1 MSIFDSLFG
10 HKKEEQKEEEQKE
23 DKVNLTKQIDTLV
36 LVIENLGLL
45 NKEKIIEKLDKLQV
59 EYDKNLIKRLSI
71 SEDKEKLSALYKYLE
86 KDNLSFGKESI
97 NSLRKQLEFISSN
110 NSLTQDNMIEEML
123 NVTEKYI
130 NKYKSIIEE
139 LNNSIKTFEMAKP
152 TYADKIAM
160 IDSFTKLYKE
170 NELGYPIN
178 LEEKVEDRQRSLKNL
193 KYGGYGEEELKSFI
207 SRCKNTI
214 TDKTNKGWTTKE
226 ILDFIDENIYTPLLS
241 RYNQDLEQ
249 LEIRISRLQNGEYKE
264 NERKRKQDEIILDF
278 NEHYGHNIT
287 PEIFKEKY
295 KNELLVIDKVGY
307 PKDAIKEFEEEI
319 DDIITRAAIKGQTN
333 ISTVVDI
340 KNVFDK
346 YVIKYSKAKDTL
358 ERNIRKVERTIL
370 SNEEKERRKEAL
382 QENFKLTLSA
392 KKLSE
397 RLEIMLNTLKKL
409 NFSSIE
415 IAEFKKS
422 CEDKITNAS
431 LSTDMLEDLNELFEE
446 KLTSTEEN
454 LENYIE
460 ILIANLKTL
469 PSGGYGENAISEF
482 RKETDKVLET
492 KLLNKDKKEKIKTI
506 YERYKNNYLTN
517 KEIFTKWKEERIKSY
532 SGTDLENY
540 ALELDNEISYMLS
553 LSTSELN
560 DYYEEDDKK
569 KREAGEKHNL
579 MVILKS
585 LAKDEY
591 QKTNN
596 KRLYEKRLEDIT
608 NGKLPYS
615 PEKVAEKKEQLET
628 LALFSEEDIP
638 EDERIYST
646 IDYIDSTLYKQI
658 SSIDGVIPK
667 K

>member
-1 MSIFDSLFG
+1 
-10 HKKEEQKEEEQKE
+10 
-23 DKVNLTKQIDTLV
+23 
-36 LVIENLGLL
+36 
-45 NKEKIIEKLDKLQV
+45 
-59 EYDKNLIKRLSI
+59 
-71 SEDKEKLSALYKYLE
+71 
-86 KDNLSFGKESI
+86 
-97 NSLRKQLEFISSN
+97 
-110 NSLTQDNMIEEML
+110 
-123 NVTEKYI
+123 
-130 NKYKSIIEE
+130 
-139 LNNSIKTFEMAKP
+139 
-152 TYADKIAM
+152 
-160 IDSFTKLYKE
+160 
-170 NELGYPIN
+170 
-178 LEEKVEDRQRSLKNL
+178 
-193 KYGGYGEEELKSFI
+193 
-207 SRCKNTI
+207 
-214 TDKTNKGWTTKE
+214 
-226 ILDFIDENIYTPLLS
+226 
-241 RYNQDLEQ
+241 
-249 LEIRISRLQNGEYKE
+249 
-264 NERKRKQDEIILDF
+264 
-278 NEHYGHNIT
+278 
-287 PEIFKEKY
+287 
-295 KNELLVIDKVGY
+295 
-307 PKDAIKEFEEEI
+307 
-319 DDIITRAAIKGQTN
+319 
-333 ISTVVDI
+333 
-340 KNVFDK
+340 
-346 YVIKYSKAKDTL
+346 
-358 ERNIRKVERTIL
+358 
-370 SNEEKERRKEAL
+370 
-382 QENFKLTLSA
+382 
-392 KKLSE
+392 
-397 RLEIMLNTLKKL
+397 MLNTLKKL

-415 IAEFKKS
+415 IAAFKKS

-517 KEIFTKWKEERIKSY
+517 KEIFTKCKEERIKSY

-540 ALELDNEISYMLS
+540 VLELDNEISYMLS

-596 KRLYEKRLEDIT
+596 KRLYEKRLKDIT

-628 LALFSEEDIP
+628 IALFSEEDIP

>member
-10 HKKEEQKEEEQKE
+10 HKKEEQKE

-45 NKEKIIEKLDKLQV
+45 NKEKIIEKLDKLPV

-139 LNNSIKTFEMAKP
+139 LNNSIKTFEMAKK
-152 TYADKIAM
+152 TYEDNIAM

-214 TDKTNKGWTTKE
+214 TDKKNKGWTTKE

-249 LEIRISRLQNGEYKE
+249 LEIRISRLQSGEYKE
-264 NERKRKQDEIILDF
+264 NERKRKQEEIILDF

-287 PEIFKEKY
+287 PEIFREKY
-295 KNELLVIDKVGY
+295 KNELLVIDNVGY

-319 DDIITRAAIKGQTN
+319 DDIITRATIKGQTN

-415 IAEFKKS
+415 IAAFKKS

-540 ALELDNEISYMLS
+540 VLELDNEISYMLS

-596 KRLYEKRLEDIT
+596 KRLYEKRLKDIT

>member
-10 HKKEEQKEEEQKE
+10 HKKEEQKE

-86 KDNLSFGKESI
+86 KDNLSYGKESI

-110 NSLTQDNMIEEML
+110 NSLTQDNRIEEML

-319 DDIITRAAIKGQTN
+319 DDIITRATIKGQTN

-392 KKLSE
+392 KELSE

-431 LSTDMLEDLNELFEE
+431 LSTDILEDLNELFEE

-658 SSIDGVIPK
+658 SSINGVIPK

>member
-10 HKKEEQKEEEQKE
+10 HKKEEQKEN
-23 DKVNLTKQIDTLV
+23 KVNLTKQIDTLV

-45 NKEKIIEKLDKLQV
+45 NKEKIIEKLDKLPV

-193 KYGGYGEEELKSFI
+193 KYGGYGEEKLKSFI

-214 TDKTNKGWTTKE
+214 TDKKNKGWTTKE

-249 LEIRISRLQNGEYKE
+249 LEIRISRLQSGEYKE
-264 NERKRKQDEIILDF
+264 NERKRKQEEIILDF

-287 PEIFKEKY
+287 PEIFREKY
-295 KNELLVIDKVGY
+295 KNELLVIDNVGY

-319 DDIITRAAIKGQTN
+319 DDIITRATIKGQTN

-397 RLEIMLNTLKKL
+397 RLEIMLSTLKKL

-415 IAEFKKS
+415 IAAFKKS

-540 ALELDNEISYMLS
+540 VLELDNEISYMLS

-596 KRLYEKRLEDIT
+596 KRLYEKRLKDIT

>member
-10 HKKEEQKEEEQKE
+10 HKKEEQKE

-358 ERNIRKVERTIL
+358 ERNIRKVERTTL

-415 IAEFKKS
+415 IATFKKS

-553 LSTSELN
+553 LSISELN

>member
-10 HKKEEQKEEEQKE
+10 HKKEEQKE

-178 LEEKVEDRQRSLKNL
+178 LEEKVEERQRSLKNL

-295 KNELLVIDKVGY
+295 KNELLVIDNVGY

-319 DDIITRAAIKGQTN
+319 DDIITRATIKGQTN

-415 IAEFKKS
+415 IAAFKKS

-431 LSTDMLEDLNELFEE
+431 LSTHMLEDLNELFEE

-482 RKETDKVLET
+482 RKEADKVLET

>member
-10 HKKEEQKEEEQKE
+10 HKKEEQKE

-45 NKEKIIEKLDKLQV
+45 NKEKIIEKLDKLPV

-249 LEIRISRLQNGEYKE
+249 LEIRISRLQSGEYKE
-264 NERKRKQDEIILDF
+264 NERKRKQEEIILDF

-287 PEIFKEKY
+287 PEIFREKY
-295 KNELLVIDKVGY
+295 KNELLVIDNVGY

-319 DDIITRAAIKGQTN
+319 DDIITRATIKGQTN

-415 IAEFKKS
+415 IAAFKKS

-540 ALELDNEISYMLS
+540 VLELDNEISHMLS
-553 LSTSELN
+553 LSISELN
-560 DYYEEDDKK
+560 EYYEEDDKK

-596 KRLYEKRLEDIT
+596 KRLYEKRLEDIK

>member
-10 HKKEEQKEEEQKE
+10 HKKEEQKE

-86 KDNLSFGKESI
+86 KDNLSYGKESI

-287 PEIFKEKY
+287 PEIFREKY

-319 DDIITRAAIKGQTN
+319 DDIITRATIKGQTN

-415 IAEFKKS
+415 IAAFKKS

-596 KRLYEKRLEDIT
+596 KRLYEKRLEDIK

>member
-10 HKKEEQKEEEQKE
+10 HKKEEQKE

-110 NSLTQDNMIEEML
+110 NSLTQDNRIEEML

-178 LEEKVEDRQRSLKNL
+178 LEEKVEERQRSLKNL

-287 PEIFKEKY
+287 PEIFREKY

-319 DDIITRAAIKGQTN
+319 DDIITRATIKGQTN

-415 IAEFKKS
+415 IAAFKKS

-596 KRLYEKRLEDIT
+596 KRLYEKRLEDIK

>member
-10 HKKEEQKEEEQKE
+10 HKKEEQKE

-45 NKEKIIEKLDKLQV
+45 NKDKIIEKLDKLSV

-249 LEIRISRLQNGEYKE
+249 LEIRISRLQSGEYKE
-264 NERKRKQDEIILDF
+264 NERKRKQEEIILDF

-287 PEIFKEKY
+287 PEIFREKY
-295 KNELLVIDKVGY
+295 KNELLVIDNVGY

-319 DDIITRAAIKGQTN
+319 DDIITRATIKGQTN

-415 IAEFKKS
+415 IAAFKKS

-540 ALELDNEISYMLS
+540 VLELDNEISYMLS

-596 KRLYEKRLEDIT
+596 KRLYEKRLKDIT

>member
-10 HKKEEQKEEEQKE
+10 HKKEEQKE

-45 NKEKIIEKLDKLQV
+45 NKEKIIEKLDKLPV

-214 TDKTNKGWTTKE
+214 ADKTNKGWTTKE

-249 LEIRISRLQNGEYKE
+249 LEIRISRLQSGEYKE
-264 NERKRKQDEIILDF
+264 NERKRKQEEIILDF

-287 PEIFKEKY
+287 PEIFREKY
-295 KNELLVIDKVGY
+295 KNELLVIDNVGY

-319 DDIITRAAIKGQTN
+319 DDIITRATIKGQTN

-415 IAEFKKS
+415 IAAFKKS

-540 ALELDNEISYMLS
+540 VLELDNEISYMLS

-596 KRLYEKRLEDIT
+596 KRLYEKRLKDIT

-628 LALFSEEDIP
+628 IALFSEEDIP

>member
-10 HKKEEQKEEEQKE
+10 HKKEEQKE

-86 KDNLSFGKESI
+86 KDNLSYGKESI

-110 NSLTQDNMIEEML
+110 NSLTQDNRIEEML

-178 LEEKVEDRQRSLKNL
+178 LEDKVEERQRSLKNL

-287 PEIFKEKY
+287 PEIFREKY
-295 KNELLVIDKVGY
+295 KNELLVIDNVGY
-307 PKDAIKEFEEEI
+307 PKDAIEEFEEEI
-319 DDIITRAAIKGQTN
+319 DDIITRATIKGQTN

-358 ERNIRKVERTIL
+358 ERNIRKVERTML

-415 IAEFKKS
+415 IAAFKKS

-431 LSTDMLEDLNELFEE
+431 LSTNMLEDLNELFEE

-482 RKETDKVLET
+482 RKEADKVLET

-540 ALELDNEISYMLS
+540 VLELDNEISYMLS

>member
-10 HKKEEQKEEEQKE
+10 HKKEEQKE

-152 TYADKIAM
+152 TYVDKIAM

-319 DDIITRAAIKGQTN
+319 DDIITRATIKGQTN

-392 KKLSE
+392 KELSE

-415 IAEFKKS
+415 IAAFKKS

-482 RKETDKVLET
+482 RKEADKVLET
-492 KLLNKDKKEKIKTI
+492 KLLNKDKKEKIKII

>member
-10 HKKEEQKEEEQKE
+10 HKKEEQKE

-45 NKEKIIEKLDKLQV
+45 NKEKIIEKLDKLPV

-249 LEIRISRLQNGEYKE
+249 LEIRISRLQSGEYKE
-264 NERKRKQDEIILDF
+264 NERKRKQEEIILDF

-287 PEIFKEKY
+287 PEIFREKY
-295 KNELLVIDKVGY
+295 KNELLVIDNVGY

-319 DDIITRAAIKGQTN
+319 DDIITRATIKGQTN

-370 SNEEKERRKEAL
+370 SNEEKGRRKEAL

-415 IAEFKKS
+415 IAAFKKS

-540 ALELDNEISYMLS
+540 VLELDNEISYMLS

-596 KRLYEKRLEDIT
+596 KRLYEKRLKDIT

-628 LALFSEEDIP
+628 IALFSEEDIP

>member
-10 HKKEEQKEEEQKE
+10 HKKEEQKE

-45 NKEKIIEKLDKLQV
+45 NKEKIIEKLDKLSV

-249 LEIRISRLQNGEYKE
+249 LEIRISRLQSGEYKE
-264 NERKRKQDEIILDF
+264 NERKRKQEEIILDF

-287 PEIFKEKY
+287 PEIFREKY
-295 KNELLVIDKVGY
+295 KNELLVIDNVGY

-319 DDIITRAAIKGQTN
+319 DDIITRATIKGQTN

-415 IAEFKKS
+415 IAAFKKS

-540 ALELDNEISYMLS
+540 VLELDNEISYMLS

-596 KRLYEKRLEDIT
+596 KRLYEKRLKDIT

>member
-10 HKKEEQKEEEQKE
+10 HKKEEQKE

-86 KDNLSFGKESI
+86 KDNLSYGKESI

-110 NSLTQDNMIEEML
+110 NSLTQDNRIEEML

-178 LEEKVEDRQRSLKNL
+178 LEDKVEERQRSLKNL

-287 PEIFKEKY
+287 PEIFREKY

-319 DDIITRAAIKGQTN
+319 DDIITRATIKGQTN

-431 LSTDMLEDLNELFEE
+431 LSTDILEDLNELFEE

-628 LALFSEEDIP
+628 QALFSEEDIP

>member
-10 HKKEEQKEEEQKE
+10 HKKEEQKE

-45 NKEKIIEKLDKLQV
+45 NKEKIIEKLDKLPV

-130 NKYKSIIEE
+130 NKYKNIIEE

-249 LEIRISRLQNGEYKE
+249 LEIRISRLQSGEYKE
-264 NERKRKQDEIILDF
+264 NERKRKQEEIILDF

-287 PEIFKEKY
+287 PEIFREKY
-295 KNELLVIDKVGY
+295 KNELLVIDNVGY

-319 DDIITRAAIKGQTN
+319 DDIITRATIKGQTN

-415 IAEFKKS
+415 IAAFKKS

-540 ALELDNEISYMLS
+540 VLELDNEISYMLS

-596 KRLYEKRLEDIT
+596 KRLYEKRLKDIT

>member
-10 HKKEEQKEEEQKE
+10 HKKEEQKE

-45 NKEKIIEKLDKLQV
+45 NKEKIIEKLDKLPV

-249 LEIRISRLQNGEYKE
+249 LEIRISRLQSGEYKE
-264 NERKRKQDEIILDF
+264 NERKRKQEEIILDF

-287 PEIFKEKY
+287 PEIFREKY
-295 KNELLVIDKVGY
+295 KNELLVIDNVGY

-319 DDIITRAAIKGQTN
+319 DDIITRATIKGQTN

-415 IAEFKKS
+415 IAAFKKS

-540 ALELDNEISYMLS
+540 VLELDNEISYMLS

-596 KRLYEKRLEDIT
+596 KRLYEKRLKDIT

-615 PEKVAEKKEQLET
+615 PEKVVEKKEQLET

>member
-10 HKKEEQKEEEQKE
+10 HKKEEQKEEKE
-23 DKVNLTKQIDTLV
+23 KVDLTKQIDTLV
-36 LVIENLGLL
+36 LIIENLGLL
-45 NKEKIIEKLDKLQV
+45 NKEQIIEKLDKLQV
-59 EYDKNLIKRLSI
+59 EYDKSLIKRLTI

-86 KDNLSFGKESI
+86 KDNLSFGEEAIS
-97 NSLRKQLEFISSN
+97 SLRKQLELISSN
-110 NSLTQDNMIEEML
+110 DSLTKDKMIEEML

-130 NKYKSIIEE
+130 SKYKSIIED
-139 LNNSIKTFEMAKP
+139 LNNSIKTFEMTKP

-178 LEEKVEDRQRSLKNL
+178 LEEKVEDRQRNLKNL

-264 NERKRKQDEIILDF
+264 IERKRKQDEIILDF

-287 PEIFKEKY
+287 PEIFREKY
-295 KNELLVIDKVGY
+295 KNELLVIDNVGY
-307 PKDAIKEFEEEI
+307 QKDAIKEFEEECE
-319 DDIITRAAIKGQTN
+319 DIITRATIKGQTN

-346 YVIKYSKAKDTL
+346 YVIRYSKAKDTL
-358 ERNIRKVERTIL
+358 ERNIRKVERSIL

-392 KKLSE
+392 KPLSE

-409 NFSSIE
+409 NLPNAE
-415 IAEFKKS
+415 IVAFKDS
-422 CEDKITNAS
+422 CEEKITNAS
-431 LSTDMLEDLNELFEE
+431 TSTDMLEDLNNLFEE

-482 RKETDKVLET
+482 RREAEKVLET
-492 KLLNKDKKEKIKTI
+492 KLLNKDKKEQIKTI
-506 YERYKNNYLTN
+506 YERFKNNYLTN

-532 SGTDLENY
+532 SGTDLDSY
-540 ALELDNEISYMLS
+540 VIELDKEIKHMLS
-553 LSTSELN
+553 LSVSELN

-596 KRLYEKRLEDIT
+596 KRLYEKRLEDIK

-658 SSIDGVIPK
+658 SSINGTTTK

>member
-10 HKKEEQKEEEQKE
+10 HKKEEQKE

-45 NKEKIIEKLDKLQV
+45 NKEKIIEKLDKLPV

-287 PEIFKEKY
+287 PEIFREKY
-295 KNELLVIDKVGY
+295 KNELLVIDNVGY

-319 DDIITRAAIKGQTN
+319 DDIITRATIKGQTN

-415 IAEFKKS
+415 IAAFKKS

-540 ALELDNEISYMLS
+540 VLELDNEISYMLS

-596 KRLYEKRLEDIT
+596 KRLYEKRLEEIK

>member
-10 HKKEEQKEEEQKE
+10 HKKEEQKE

-45 NKEKIIEKLDKLQV
+45 NKEKIIEKLDKLSV

-249 LEIRISRLQNGEYKE
+249 LEIRISRLQSGEYKE
-264 NERKRKQDEIILDF
+264 NERKRKQEEIILDF

-287 PEIFKEKY
+287 PEIFREKY
-295 KNELLVIDKVGY
+295 KNELLVIDNVGY

-319 DDIITRAAIKGQTN
+319 DDIITRATIKGQTN

-415 IAEFKKS
+415 IAAFKKS

-460 ILIANLKTL
+460 VLIANLKTL

-540 ALELDNEISYMLS
+540 VLELDNEISYMLS

-596 KRLYEKRLEDIT
+596 KRLYEKRLKDIT

-615 PEKVAEKKEQLET
+615 TEKVAEKKEQLET

>member
-10 HKKEEQKEEEQKE
+10 HKKEEQKE

-45 NKEKIIEKLDKLQV
+45 NKEKIIEKLDKLPV

-193 KYGGYGEEELKSFI
+193 KYGGYGEEKLKSFI

-214 TDKTNKGWTTKE
+214 TDKKNKGWTTKE

-249 LEIRISRLQNGEYKE
+249 LEIRISRLQSGEYKE
-264 NERKRKQDEIILDF
+264 NERKRKQEEIILDF

-287 PEIFKEKY
+287 PEIFREKY
-295 KNELLVIDKVGY
+295 KNELLVIDNVGY

-319 DDIITRAAIKGQTN
+319 DDIITRATIKGQTN

-397 RLEIMLNTLKKL
+397 RLEIMLSTLKKL

-415 IAEFKKS
+415 IAAFKKS

-540 ALELDNEISYMLS
+540 VLELDNEISYMLS

-596 KRLYEKRLEDIT
+596 KRLYEKRLKDIT

>member
-10 HKKEEQKEEEQKE
+10 HKKEEQKE

-45 NKEKIIEKLDKLQV
+45 NKEKIIEKLDKLPL

-249 LEIRISRLQNGEYKE
+249 LEIRISRLQSGEYKE
-264 NERKRKQDEIILDF
+264 NERKRKQEEIILDF

-287 PEIFKEKY
+287 PEIFREKY
-295 KNELLVIDKVGY
+295 KNELLVIDNVGY

-319 DDIITRAAIKGQTN
+319 DDIITRATIKGQTN

-415 IAEFKKS
+415 IAAFKKS

-532 SGTDLENY
+532 SSTDLENY
-540 ALELDNEISYMLS
+540 VLELDNEISYMLS

-596 KRLYEKRLEDIT
+596 KRLYEKRLKDIT

>member
-10 HKKEEQKEEEQKE
+10 HKKEEQKEEKE
-23 DKVNLTKQIDTLV
+23 KVDLTKQIDTLV
-36 LVIENLGLL
+36 LIIENLGLL

-59 EYDKNLIKRLSI
+59 EYDKSLIKRLTI

-86 KDNLSFGKESI
+86 KDNLSFGEEATS
-97 NSLRKQLEFISSN
+97 SLRKQLELISSN
-110 NSLTQDNMIEEML
+110 DSLTKDKMIEEML

-130 NKYKSIIEE
+130 NKYKSIIED
-139 LNNSIKTFEMAKP
+139 LNNSIKTFEMTKP

-178 LEEKVEDRQRSLKNL
+178 LEEKVEDRQRNLKNL

-264 NERKRKQDEIILDF
+264 IERKRKQDEIILDF

-287 PEIFKEKY
+287 PEVFREKY
-295 KNELLVIDKVGY
+295 KNELLVIDNVGY
-307 PKDAIKEFEEEI
+307 QKDAIKEFEEECE
-319 DDIITRAAIKGQTN
+319 DIITRATIKGQTN

-346 YVIKYSKAKDTL
+346 YVIRYSKAKDTL
-358 ERNIRKVERTIL
+358 ERNIRKVERSIL

-392 KKLSE
+392 KPLSE

-409 NFSSIE
+409 NLPNAE
-415 IAEFKKS
+415 IVAFKDS
-422 CEDKITNAS
+422 CEEKITNAS
-431 LSTDMLEDLNELFEE
+431 TSTDMLEDLNNLFEE

-482 RKETDKVLET
+482 RREAEKVIET
-492 KLLNKDKKEKIKTI
+492 KLLNKDKKEQIKTI
-506 YERYKNNYLTN
+506 YERFKNNYLTN
-517 KEIFTKWKEERIKSY
+517 KEIFTKWKEERIESY
-532 SGTDLENY
+532 SGTDLDSY
-540 ALELDNEISYMLS
+540 VIELDKEIKHMLS
-553 LSTSELN
+553 LSVSELN

-569 KREAGEKHNL
+569 KREVGEKHNL

-596 KRLYEKRLEDIT
+596 KRLYEKRLEDIK

-658 SSIDGVIPK
+658 SSINGTTTK

>member
-10 HKKEEQKEEEQKE
+10 HKKEEQKE

-45 NKEKIIEKLDKLQV
+45 NKEKIIEKLDKLPV

-249 LEIRISRLQNGEYKE
+249 LEIRISRLQSGEYKE
-264 NERKRKQDEIILDF
+264 NERKRKQEEIILDF

-287 PEIFKEKY
+287 PEIFREKY
-295 KNELLVIDKVGY
+295 KNELLVIDNVGY

-319 DDIITRAAIKGQTN
+319 DDIITRATIKGQTN

-415 IAEFKKS
+415 IAAFKKS

-532 SGTDLENY
+532 SGTYLENY
-540 ALELDNEISYMLS
+540 VLELDNEISYMLS

-596 KRLYEKRLEDIT
+596 KRLYEKRLKDIT

>member
-10 HKKEEQKEEEQKE
+10 HKKEEQKE

-45 NKEKIIEKLDKLQV
+45 NKEEIIEKLDKLQV

-415 IAEFKKS
+415 IAAFKKS

-482 RKETDKVLET
+482 RKEADKVLET

>member
-10 HKKEEQKEEEQKE
+10 HKKEEQKE

-45 NKEKIIEKLDKLQV
+45 NKEKIIEKLDKLPV

-214 TDKTNKGWTTKE
+214 TDKKNKGWTTKE

-249 LEIRISRLQNGEYKE
+249 LEIRISRLQSGEYKE
-264 NERKRKQDEIILDF
+264 NERKRKQEEIILDF

-287 PEIFKEKY
+287 PEIFREKY
-295 KNELLVIDKVGY
+295 KNELLVIDNVGY

-319 DDIITRAAIKGQTN
+319 DDIITRATIKGQTN

-415 IAEFKKS
+415 IAAFKKS

-540 ALELDNEISYMLS
+540 VLELDNEISYMLS

-596 KRLYEKRLEDIT
+596 KRLYEKRLEDIK

>member
-10 HKKEEQKEEEQKE
+10 HKKEEQKE

-86 KDNLSFGKESI
+86 KDNLSYGKESI

-110 NSLTQDNMIEEML
+110 NSLTQDNRIEEML

-178 LEEKVEDRQRSLKNL
+178 LEDKVEERQRSLKNL

-287 PEIFKEKY
+287 PEIFREKY

-319 DDIITRAAIKGQTN
+319 DDIITRATIKGQTN

-358 ERNIRKVERTIL
+358 ERNIRKVERTML

-415 IAEFKKS
+415 IAAFKKS

-482 RKETDKVLET
+482 RKEADKVLET

-540 ALELDNEISYMLS
+540 VLELDNEISYMLS

-628 LALFSEEDIP
+628 QALFSEEDIP

>member
-10 HKKEEQKEEEQKE
+10 HKKEEQKEN
-23 DKVNLTKQIDTLV
+23 KVNLTKQIDTLV

-45 NKEKIIEKLDKLQV
+45 NKEKIIEKLDKLPV

-193 KYGGYGEEELKSFI
+193 KYGGYGEEKLKSFI

-214 TDKTNKGWTTKE
+214 TDKKNKGWTTKE

-249 LEIRISRLQNGEYKE
+249 LEIRISRLQSGEYKE
-264 NERKRKQDEIILDF
+264 NERKRKQEEIILDF

-287 PEIFKEKY
+287 PEIFREKY
-295 KNELLVIDKVGY
+295 KNELLVIDNVGY

-319 DDIITRAAIKGQTN
+319 DDIITRATIKGQTN

-397 RLEIMLNTLKKL
+397 RLEIMLSTLKKL

-415 IAEFKKS
+415 IAAFKKS

-540 ALELDNEISYMLS
+540 VLELDNEISYMLS

-596 KRLYEKRLEDIT
+596 KRLYEKRLKDIT

-628 LALFSEEDIP
+628 IALFSEEDIP

>member
-10 HKKEEQKEEEQKE
+10 HKKEEQKE
-23 DKVNLTKQIDTLV
+23 DKVNLTKKIDTLV

-45 NKEKIIEKLDKLQV
+45 NKEKIIEKLDKLSV

-86 KDNLSFGKESI
+86 NDNLSFGEESI

-249 LEIRISRLQNGEYKE
+249 LEIRISRLQTGEYKE

-287 PEIFKEKY
+287 PEIFREKY
-295 KNELLVIDKVGY
+295 KNELLVIDNVGY

-319 DDIITRAAIKGQTN
+319 DDIITRATIKGQTN

-415 IAEFKKS
+415 IATFKKS

-517 KEIFTKWKEERIKSY
+517 KEIFTKWKEQRIKSY

-540 ALELDNEISYMLS
+540 VLELDNEISHMLS
-553 LSTSELN
+553 LSISELN
-560 DYYEEDDKK
+560 EYYEEDDKK

-596 KRLYEKRLEDIT
+596 KRLYEKRLEDIK

>member
-10 HKKEEQKEEEQKE
+10 HKKEEQKE

-86 KDNLSFGKESI
+86 NDNLSFGEESI

-249 LEIRISRLQNGEYKE
+249 LEIRISRLQSGEYKE
-264 NERKRKQDEIILDF
+264 NERKRKQEEIILDF

-287 PEIFKEKY
+287 PEIFREKY
-295 KNELLVIDKVGY
+295 KNELLVIDNVGY

-319 DDIITRAAIKGQTN
+319 DDIITRATIKGQTN

-415 IAEFKKS
+415 ISSFKKS

-540 ALELDNEISYMLS
+540 VLELDNEISYMLS

-596 KRLYEKRLEDIT
+596 KRLYEKRLKDIT

>member
-10 HKKEEQKEEEQKE
+10 HKKEEQKE

-45 NKEKIIEKLDKLQV
+45 NKEKIIEKLDKLPV

-139 LNNSIKTFEMAKP
+139 LNNSIKTFEMTKP

-249 LEIRISRLQNGEYKE
+249 LEIRISRLQSGEYKE
-264 NERKRKQDEIILDF
+264 NERKRKQEEIILDF

-287 PEIFKEKY
+287 PEIFREKY
-295 KNELLVIDKVGY
+295 KNELLVIDNVGY

-319 DDIITRAAIKGQTN
+319 DDIITRATIKGQTN

-415 IAEFKKS
+415 IAAFKKS

-540 ALELDNEISYMLS
+540 VLELDNEISYMLS

-585 LAKDEY
+585 LAKDKY

-596 KRLYEKRLEDIT
+596 KRLYEKRLKDIT

>member
-10 HKKEEQKEEEQKE
+10 HKKEEQKE

-86 KDNLSFGKESI
+86 KDNLSYGKESI

-110 NSLTQDNMIEEML
+110 NSLTQDNRIEEML

-295 KNELLVIDKVGY
+295 KNELLVIDNVGY

-319 DDIITRAAIKGQTN
+319 DDIITRATIKGQTN

-415 IAEFKKS
+415 IAAFKKS

-482 RKETDKVLET
+482 RKEADKVLET

-532 SGTDLENY
+532 FGTDLENY

>member
-10 HKKEEQKEEEQKE
+10 HKKEEQKE

-319 DDIITRAAIKGQTN
+319 DDIITRATIKGQTN

-358 ERNIRKVERTIL
+358 ERNIRKVERTTL

-415 IAEFKKS
+415 IAAFKKS

-482 RKETDKVLET
+482 RKEADKVLET

>member
-10 HKKEEQKEEEQKE
+10 HKKEEQKEE
-23 DKVNLTKQIDTLV
+23 KVNLTKQIDTLV

-130 NKYKSIIEE
+130 NKYKNIIEE

-415 IAEFKKS
+415 IAAFKKS

-482 RKETDKVLET
+482 RKEADKVLET
-492 KLLNKDKKEKIKTI
+492 KLLNKDKKEKIKII